1 MKTDENEDT
10 ERANHRKEIRKTIV
24 DYSLKYRNADSFY
37 DALALTFESQIF
49 VEKIKTGAWKET
61 SNVWESVAK
70 ELEPRE
76 AVFKI
81 ITGISLL
88 ITAGLI
94 GYITSL

>member
-1 MKTDENEDT
+1 MTENEEA
-10 ERANHRKEIRKTIV
+10 ERAKHRKEIRKTIA
-24 DYSLKYRNADSFY
+24 DYIIKAKNVDSFY
-37 DALALTFESQIF
+37 DALALTFESQIY

-94 GYITSL
+94 GYIVSL